1 MMTAWNMRDTAICY
15 LEAFV
20 NGGTKPG
27 DLISPSLFKGP
38 VRMPILMAEGAIPSA
53 MDYAAAQ
60 GWVEKSG
67 PDQYRLTDAGF
78 AVAQSA
84 N

>member
-1 MMTAWNMRDTAICY
+1 MMTAWSMGDTALSY

-20 NGGTKPG
+20 KGGTRPG

-38 VRMPILMAEGAIPSA
+38 VHISVLMADGAIPDA
-53 MDYAAAQ
+53 MDYAAGQ
-60 GWVEKSG
+60 GWVEKLG
-67 PDQYRLTDAGF
+67 PDQYRLTNAGF
-78 AVAQSA
+78 VAAQSA